1 MRFCDHLAYSYNVY
15 PYSESVESLQEREDL
30 TVDHDPLYCP
40 AQEHHCGGIPWSV
53 QYKLTV
59 TNEVCTSRG
68 EAIGTALAY
77 SAYAEVLFTVL
88 IVGISFA
95 CGRFGPIQPK
105 EKKTSLMST
114 IELE

>member
-1 MRFCDHLAYSYNVY
+1 MFFCDDLPDIYNVY
-15 PYSESVESLQEREDL
+15 PYTESVESLQEREDL
-30 TVDHDPLYCP
+30 TVNHDPLYCP
-40 AQEHHCGGIPWSV
+40 AQDVHCGGILWSV

-59 TNEVCTSRG
+59 EQSFCPSRF

-95 CGRFGPIQPK
+95 CGRFGLIQPK
-105 EKKTSLMST
+105 EKKTSVMST
-114 IELE
+114 VEL

>member
-1 MRFCDHLAYSYNVY
+1 MFFCDDLADSYNVY
-15 PYSESVESLQEREDL
+15 PYTESVERLREREDS

-59 TNEVCTSRG
+59 ENEVCPTRF

-88 IVGISFA
+88 IVGISSA
-95 CGRFGPIQPK
+95 CGRFGLIQPK
-105 EKKTSLMST
+105 EKKTSVMST
-114 IELE
+114 VEL

>member
-1 MRFCDHLAYSYNVY
+1 MFFCDDLADSYTVY
-15 PYSESVESLQEREDL
+15 PYTESVERLREREDL

-40 AQEHHCGGIPWSV
+40 AESNNCAGIPWSI

-59 TNEVCTSRG
+59 ENEVCPSRF

-95 CGRFGPIQPK
+95 CGRFGLIQPK
-105 EKKTSLMST
+105 EKKTSVMST
-114 IELE
+114 VEL